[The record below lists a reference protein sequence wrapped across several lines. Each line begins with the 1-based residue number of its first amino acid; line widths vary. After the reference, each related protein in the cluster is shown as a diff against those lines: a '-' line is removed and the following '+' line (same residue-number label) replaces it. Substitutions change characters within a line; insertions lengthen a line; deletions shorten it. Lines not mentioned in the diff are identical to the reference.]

1 MSKKK
6 EGLYELRLTDAGLL
20 PILVMSPEEAA
31 NAGIEAS
38 EDDGIFSFSNVK
50 KILADYHKRISEAW
64 SDLKEEDYLRGIE
77 DYETIDLEEYKNAFQ
92 ETILTQIH
100 N

>member
-20 PILVMSPEEAA
+20 PILIMTPEEAA
-31 NAGIEAS
+31 NAGLEAS
-38 EDDGIFSFSNVK
+38 EDDGIFNFTYVK
-50 KILADYHKRISEAW
+50 KIMADYHKRISEAW
-64 SDLKEEDYLRGIE
+64 SELKEEDYLKGID
-77 DYETIDLEEYKNAFQ
+77 DYETIDIEEYKNAFK
-92 ETILTQIH
+92 ETILTQIY